1 MKIIFVIPN
10 LSSGGAERV
19 ISILAD
25 SFIEHGVD
33 VDILLLKERK
43 ISYSISEKVN
53 IVYLDMDLLSCS
65 KITACKYMRKYFK
78 KEKQKHK
85 KIVVIPFLDVCL
97 KRTLIASLGLN
108 IPVIASERNDP
119 NQKGTS
125 FIKKIKSN
133 IPYILATHCI
143 FQTTG
148 ARNYYCRIVRNKS
161 DIIMNPLSMAS
172 DIQWKGQK
180 SRRII
185 SVGRLEPQ
193 KNQMLLINAFSH
205 IHKEFPDYKLEI
217 YGEGSLRKQLQS
229 RINELNLEDAV
240 YLCGCS
246 SDIYSIME
254 NALLFVLSSDYEGLS
269 NALIEA
275 LSTGMP
281 VISTDHQC
289 GGAGML
295 IKNGANG
302 MLIPVNDE
310 YAMFNAMKRIIED
323 EEFALSIAEN
333 ARKIRKVLSVEK
345 ISNKWLD
352 IIYGL

>member
-10 LSSGGAERV
+10 LSAGGAERV
-19 ISILAD
+19 ITILAN
-25 SFIEHGVD
+25 SFVERSID
-33 VDILLLKERK
+33 VDILLLKNRETA
-43 ISYSISEKVN
+43 YPISEKVN
-53 IVYLDMDLLSCS
+53 IVHLGMDLLFSS
-65 KITACKYMRKYFK
+65 KLTACKMMRKYFR
-78 KEKQKHK
+78 KEKQASEKL
-85 KIVVIPFLDVCL
+85 VLIPFLDVCL
-97 KRTLIASLGLN
+97 KRTLCASFGLN

-133 IPYILATHCI
+133 IPYMLATHCI

-205 IHKEFPDYKLEI
+205 IHKEYPDYKLEI

-229 RINELNLEDAV
+229 RINELNLKDAV

-246 SDIYSIME
+246 SDIDSIME
-254 NALLFVLSSDYEGLS
+254 NALLFVLPSDYEGLS

-275 LSTGMP
+275 LSIGMP

-310 YAMFNAMKRIIED
+310 YAMFNAMKRVIED
-323 EEFALSIAEN
+323 EKFALSIAEN

-345 ISNKWLD
+345 ISNKWFD
-352 IIYGL
+352 IISGL